1 MKKVTKKRKIC
12 EKLGQL
18 VLPKMVQHSPFDH
31 LEFFSGSLHTMKKSF
46 LNKNPKSFHLY
57 LNMKS
62 CYRMLDP
69 KRHLVKRRVTSR
81 LATPLGDPRGVP
93 KCFRK
98 CFSKRYHSVH
108 SKKRLQD
115 LFGLNKFEYSVIIL
129 IIALNHNSSILK
141 VNIDF
146 AKMDEFNIDWLFPMD
161 PLELFGDYSSEVLAE
176 NGLMFDEPDHY
187 INNANVSELISNDIP
202 HELAQVTLEV
212 PQADPEVAELQP
224 PPVEAF
230 IAPDVNIAV
239 DPNNILNMQQNLQ
252 PSFTITPPT
261 SPVHQVQYFAH
272 PAAND
277 QVVAIAPVMA
287 PPAPVVAA
295 PAPVVVPVVDQFVQQ
310 QDQPTFIITLAE
322 DLNALTSTS
331 FSSPAAP
338 LSPEEARRD
347 LQRRNN
353 YASKKYRDN
362 VKIKN
367 KLLEEELEVVMEE
380 NKKLVAK
387 EKFMENMCRMMR
399 EAYVEMLKNERG
411 VKRSADEESSSSKR
425 LKF

>member
-1 MKKVTKKRKIC
+1 
-12 EKLGQL
+12 
-18 VLPKMVQHSPFDH
+18 
-31 LEFFSGSLHTMKKSF
+31 MKKSF
-46 LNKNPKSFHLY
+46 LNQKPKSFHLY

-69 KRHLVKRRVTSR
+69 KRHLVKRRVTSC

-98 CFSKRYHSVH
+98 FFSKRYHSVH

-129 IIALNHNSSILK
+129 IIAFNHNRSILK

-146 AKMDEFNIDWLFPMD
+146 TKMDEFNIDWPLPMD
-161 PLELFGDYSSEVLAE
+161 PIELFADSSSEVFA
-176 NGLMFDEPDHY
+176 D
-187 INNANVSELISNDIP
+187 NAPLFNEMDQYLNDVSVNELISKD
-202 HELAQVTLEV
+202 V
-212 PQADPEVAELQP
+212 PNGGAPEVYEPVELQP
-224 PPVEAF
+224 PAAEVYQ
-230 IAPDVNIAV
+230 APDVNIAV
-239 DPNNILNMQQNLQ
+239 DPHNILNMQQNLQ
-252 PSFTITPPT
+252 PSFPLTPPT
-261 SPVHQVQYFAH
+261 SPVHQVQYLAPLVH
-272 PAAND
+272 QAPA
-277 QVVAIAPVMA
+277 V
-287 PPAPVVAA
+287 PVVALA
-295 PAPVVVPVVDQFVQQ
+295 PPPAPVVVPVVNQVVQQ
-310 QDQPTFIITLAE
+310 QEQPTFIITLVE
-322 DLNALTSTS
+322 DSDASTS
-331 FSSPAAP
+331 SAVP

-367 KLLEEELEVVMEE
+367 KLLEEELEVVMEK

-387 EKFMENMCRMMR
+387 EKFMENMCKMMR

-411 VKRSADEESSSSKR
+411 VKRSADEESSSSK
-425 LKF
+425 

>member
-1 MKKVTKKRKIC
+1 MKKVTKKRKIS

-46 LNKNPKSFHLY
+46 LNQKPKSFHLY

-98 CFSKRYHSVH
+98 FFSKRYHSVH

-129 IIALNHNSSILK
+129 IIAFNHNRSILK

-146 AKMDEFNIDWLFPMD
+146 TKMDEFNIDWPLPMD
-161 PLELFGDYSSEVLAE
+161 PLELFVDNNTEVL
-176 NGLMFDEPDHY
+176 PDNSQ
-187 INNANVSELISNDIP
+187 IFNELEQFLNIANVNEIISKDAP
-202 HELAQVTLEV
+202 YEA
-212 PQADPEVAELQP
+212 APEVVEPVELQP
-224 PPVEAF
+224 PAVEAF
-230 IAPDVNIAV
+230 IAPDINIAV
-239 DPNNILNMQQNLQ
+239 DPQNILNMQQNLQ

-261 SPVHQVQYFAH
+261 SPIHQVQFLH
-272 PAAND
+272 PSAPND
-277 QVVAIAPVMA
+277 PVVALAPVVA
-287 PPAPVVAA
+287 PPAPVVVL
-295 PAPVVVPVVDQFVQQ
+295 PAPVENQFVQQ
-310 QDQPTFIITLAE
+310 QEQPTFIITLAE
-322 DLNALTSTS
+322 DLNASTS
-331 FSSPAAP
+331 SSSSSPAAP

>member
-1 MKKVTKKRKIC
+1 MKKVTEKRRIS
-12 EKLGQL
+12 EKLVQL
-18 VLPKMVQHSPFDH
+18 VLPKMVQHSPFNH

-46 LNKNPKSFHLY
+46 LNQKPKSFHLY

-62 CYRMLDP
+62 CFRMLDR

-98 CFSKRYHSVH
+98 FFSKRYHSVH

-129 IIALNHNSSILK
+129 IIAFNHNRSILK

-176 NGLMFDEPDHY
+176 NGLMFDEPDQY

-202 HELAQVTLEV
+202 HDLAQVTLEV
-212 PQADPEVAELQP
+212 PEADPEVAELQP
-224 PPVEAF
+224 PPVEAL
-230 IAPDVNIAV
+230 IAPDVNLAV
-239 DPNNILNMQQNLQ
+239 DPNNILNMQHNLQ

-261 SPVHQVQYFAH
+261 SPIHQVQFLY
-272 PAAND
+272 PPEPID
-277 QVVAIAPVMA
+277 DVVALAPVIA
-287 PPAPVVAA
+287 PPAPFIVP
-295 PAPVVVPVVDQFVQQ
+295 PAPVENQFEQQ
-310 QDQPTFIITLAE
+310 QEQPTFIITLAA
-322 DLNALTSTS
+322 DSNASTS
-331 FSSPAAP
+331 SSSSTQAAP

-353 YASKKYRDN
+353 FASKKYRDN

-399 EAYVEMLKNERG
+399 EAYVEMLKNDRG